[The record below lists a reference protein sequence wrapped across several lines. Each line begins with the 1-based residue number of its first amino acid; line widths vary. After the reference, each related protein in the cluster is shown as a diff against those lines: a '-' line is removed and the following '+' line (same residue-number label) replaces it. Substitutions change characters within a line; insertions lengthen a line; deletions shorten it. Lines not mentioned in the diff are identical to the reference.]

1 MARALLSKPRLILIE
16 EITAKLDQ
24 TSQTQLNKAINNI
37 IAHARGNELT
47 VVIATDSLVRVEQSD
62 RVVYV

>member
-16 EITAKLDQ
+16 EITVKLDQ
-24 TSQTQLNKAINNI
+24 TSQIQLNKAINNI
-37 IAHARGNELT
+37 IAHARENELT